1 MYFFGFHGVFGD
13 SSISASSEPRRARM
27 SSTFC
32 FSSRVQLPFRFS
44 ANVTIS
50 AYFSMFGYSGI
61 FGAFNGSG
69 IFACWRTSYASPLH
83 FIPTSVSN
91 MSSFSYLY
99 TSRALRDNRSY
110 SSELKI

>member
-13 SSISASSEPRRARM
+13 SSISDSSDPSRARM

-32 FSSRVQLPFRFS
+32 FSSRVQLPLRFS

-50 AYFSMFGYSGI
+50 AYFSMFGYRGI
-61 FGAFNGSG
+61 FGACSGSG
-69 IFACWRTSYASPLH
+69 IFACLSTSYTSQPPL
-83 FIPTSVSN
+83 IATSVSN

-99 TSRALRDNRSY
+99 TSLALRDNKSY